1 MLKLKARV
9 PESKRLSRRLDE
21 YTTRDPS
28 NPRTKVLVKMM
39 YAKVKSKSINP
50 T

>member
-1 MLKLKARV
+1 MLKLNNKV
-9 PESKRLSRRLDE
+9 KESKRLSRRLDE

-28 NPRTKVLVKMM
+28 NPRAKVLVKMV